1 MNSFLHT
8 DDDPMA
14 MLTVT
19 PLIMNAL
26 HSEGVGV
33 HLYVILA
40 TVSSGPA
47 AGSVFP
53 QFPDWLTGD
62 NLSELSE
69 MA

>member
-19 PLIMNAL
+19 VTLNAL
-26 HSEGVGV
+26 HAEGVGV

-53 QFPDWLTGD
+53 QFSDWLT
-62 NLSELSE
+62 
-69 MA
+69 